1 MNQIYHYC
9 EARAIES
16 TAFFLDTLFE
26 VSHATAWLCLSAV
39 TWQPCQVIIRTTHF
53 RHLPPLIFLIRSEN
67 MTFPTHCHI

>member
-1 MNQIYHYC
+1 MNQVYHYC
-9 EARAIES
+9 EVRAIES

-53 RHLPPLIFLIRSEN
+53 RHLSPLIFLIRSEN
-67 MTFPTHCHI
+67 TTFPTHCHI